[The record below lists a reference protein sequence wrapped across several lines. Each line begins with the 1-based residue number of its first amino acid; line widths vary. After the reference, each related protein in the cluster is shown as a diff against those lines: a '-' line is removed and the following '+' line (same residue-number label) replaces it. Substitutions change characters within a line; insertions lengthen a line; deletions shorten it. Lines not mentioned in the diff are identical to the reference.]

1 MKQERQAMHFTV
13 IARSEVWPTQKGNLY
28 LECDTDHGTVAFW
41 GKSTNTR
48 NIDAVEAQ
56 TLPVLVD
63 CETIGSNWPQHRF
76 WVMEGARLKFT
87 SVQQTPVAAAVI
99 GVTADELNQWRRRL
113 LRLLE
118 KLFGQGAPKQGPI
131 SRITELKRDSKIP
144 RKTAALMIAVTE
156 VRNAAEHPGDMPTA
170 AEAAAARSAW
180 EAVTDWAVSKGVDP
194 NSL

>member
-1 MKQERQAMHFTV
+1 
-13 IARSEVWPTQKGNLY
+13 
-28 LECDTDHGTVAFW
+28 
-41 GKSTNTR
+41 
-48 NIDAVEAQ
+48 
-56 TLPVLVD
+56 
-63 CETIGSNWPQHRF
+63 
-76 WVMEGARLKFT
+76 MEGARLKFT
-87 SVQQTPVAAAVI
+87 SVQQIPVAAAVI

-118 KLFGQGAPKQGPI
+118 KLFGQGTPKQGPI
-131 SRITELKRDSKIP
+131 SRITELKRDGKIP